1 MMTSS
6 ECHDALQACSR
17 PFYPALALAAT
28 VFFTGAA
35 QAQMRLDPACVLRE
49 GEAESCSHVVAC
61 IGGDTLFVGGSVGWD
76 TGTVHGELYSGAT
89 CEGAWDSTIGQAEF
103 HCSDGTEG
111 AVTYTSIDEAT
122 GTTIGGGVTLDGRPV
137 EAWSGH
143 AIAEF
148 IERETGRVTLQC
160 GVQELLM
167 M

>member
-1 MMTSS
+1 MPFA
-6 ECHDALQACSR
+6 ECHAALRAASR

-28 VFFTGAA
+28 VFFAGSASA
-35 QAQMRLDPACVLRE
+35 EMRLDPDCVLRA
-49 GEAESCSHVVAC
+49 GAADSCAHVVAC

-76 TGTVHGELYSGAT
+76 AGKLYGALHDGTSCT
-89 CEGAWDSTIGQAEF
+89 GAWDSTVGRAEF
-103 HCSDGTEG
+103 RCSDGTAG
-111 AVTYTSIDEAT
+111 HVTYTSIDGRT
-122 GTTIGGGVTLDGRPV
+122 GTTIGGGATRDGRPV